1 MTIAETSR
9 SRPVSAAIFVGEP
22 AAGIE
27 VGDLLTEGALG
38 FFKRQPSRFT
48 AMDVTAIAAALMGAQ
63 LGQQQV
69 VAAEA
74 MLRMNADAP
83 NAVAK
88 MLDQAQQ
95 SVDSLANVASGVGT
109 NLNISV

>member
-1 MTIAETSR
+1 
-9 SRPVSAAIFVGEP
+9 
-22 AAGIE
+22 
-27 VGDLLTEGALG
+27 
-38 FFKRQPSRFT
+38 
-48 AMDVTAIAAALMGAQ
+48 MDVAAIAAALMGAQ

-74 MLRMNADAP
+74 MLRMNADAS

>member
-1 MTIAETSR
+1 
-9 SRPVSAAIFVGEP
+9 
-22 AAGIE
+22 
-27 VGDLLTEGALG
+27 
-38 FFKRQPSRFT
+38 
-48 AMDVTAIAAALMGAQ
+48 MDVAAIAAALMGAQ

-74 MLRMNADAP
+74 MLRMNADAS
-83 NAVAK
+83 NAVAN